1 MIINSTW
8 FWDDTY
14 IERLNMIVINTIN
27 MFQTKLRL
35 LSPLLSSIII
45 HLSQAEVII
54 IVRWCSCRLAVTGW
68 VSHVEHELLTHPK
81 HMSSPQILS
90 GVRVARSLVF
100 WVLFGRSLFVLL
112 SLFLWP
118 LYCLSFD
125 LRFLVTL
132 VFVLVAI
139 VLSVFW
145 STVSGYS
152 CLSSC
157 GHCIVCPLIYGFWLL
172 LSMFLWP
179 LYCLSFD
186 LRFLVTLVFLLVA
199 IVLSVCWSTVSGYS
213 CLCSCG
219 HCIVCPLIYGFW
231 LLLSLFLWSLY
242 CLSFDLRFLVILVFV
257 LVAIVLSVLWSTVS
271 GYPFGIFKVFLIEF
285 GHLFKPIWCTWSQSL
300 LNYLAFQSFE
310 YLSVHDEGYCRNV
323 TWELN

>member
-132 VFVLVAI
+132 VFVLVVI
-139 VLSVFW
+139 VLSVF
-145 STVSGYS
+145 
-152 CLSSC
+152 
-157 GHCIVCPLIYGFWLL
+157 
-172 LSMFLWP
+172 
-179 LYCLSFD
+179 
-186 LRFLVTLVFLLVA
+186 
-199 IVLSVCWSTVSGYS
+199 WSTVSGYS

-231 LLLSLFLWSLY
+231 LPLW
-242 CLSFDLRFLVILVFV
+242 
-257 LVAIVLSVLWSTVS
+257 
-271 GYPFGIFKVFLIEF
+271 
-285 GHLFKPIWCTWSQSL
+285 
-300 LNYLAFQSFE
+300 YLQSF
-310 YLSVHDEGYCRNV
+310 
-323 TWELN
+323 LNRIRPPV

>member
-139 VLSVFW
+139 VLSV
-145 STVSGYS
+145 
-152 CLSSC
+152 
-157 GHCIVCPLIYGFWLL
+157 
-172 LSMFLWP
+172 
-179 LYCLSFD
+179 
-186 LRFLVTLVFLLVA
+186 
-199 IVLSVCWSTVSGYS
+199 
-213 CLCSCG
+213 
-219 HCIVCPLIYGFW
+219 
-231 LLLSLFLWSLY
+231 
-242 CLSFDLRFLVILVFV
+242 
-257 LVAIVLSVLWSTVS
+257 LWSTVS

>member
-1 MIINSTW
+1 
-8 FWDDTY
+8 
-14 IERLNMIVINTIN
+14 
-27 MFQTKLRL
+27 
-35 LSPLLSSIII
+35 LS
-45 HLSQAEVII
+45 
-54 IVRWCSCRLAVTGW
+54 
-68 VSHVEHELLTHPK
+68 
-81 HMSSPQILS
+81 M
-90 GVRVARSLVF
+90 
-100 WVLFGRSLFVLL
+100 
-112 SLFLWP
+112 FLWS

-152 CLSSC
+152 CLCPC

-172 LSMFLWP
+172 LSLFLWS